1 LSARERRILRRA
13 ERATQAAPAAN
24 AALVA
29 VMQNSSAVAAAISSV
44 NLIMFRSFPRWLRH
58 SIFELHYNV
67 EAYHW
72 MVGEVAG
79 KSARSLHKI
88 IPAHCTTMPHGGFR
102 SRRKTRIISQGL
114 TLQDAGLPDQSLQ
127 GNFPAHGQ
135 PVDELALAEIKGAI
149 IAKLTLAIGKDAGM
163 ATRHDWYKAAALAL
177 RDRIVHRWL
186 VTDKANY
193 DAGRKRVYYLSLEF
207 LIGRLFTDALNNMG
221 LLPVFEA
228 ALGDLGV
235 ALSDLRKCEPDAAL
249 GNGGLGRLAACFME
263 SMATLAIPAIGYGI
277 RYDFGLF
284 RQIIAQGWQQEYP
297 DEWLGFGN
305 PWEFQRP
312 EVVYHVHFGGTI
324 ERVTDA
330 KGRDYAIWHP
340 AETVQAVAYDT
351 PIVGWRG
358 QHVNALRLW
367 SARSPDPLKLDVF
380 NTGDYLGA
388 SAEEARA
395 ESICKFLYPNDES
408 PAGREL
414 RLRQEYFFVSA
425 SLQDL
430 VQRHLASDGQLRG
443 LASKAAVQL
452 NDTHPS
458 LAVTELMRIL
468 VDLHNVPWE
477 EAWQVTVATLSYT
490 NHTLLPEALE
500 TWPVELFE
508 RLLPR
513 HLDIIYRINVAH
525 LALADARCPGDVEF
539 RASVSLID
547 ERSGRK
553 VRMGQ
558 LAFVGSHRINGVSAM
573 HSDLMKETVF
583 EDLNHLYPGRITNK
597 TNGITF
603 RRWLMLANPKLTGL
617 LREAC
622 GEAVLDDPS
631 QLGLL
636 ETRASDSAFQQQ
648 FRGVKHH
655 NKIVLAR
662 LIGERLNIKL
672 DPSALFDVQIKR
684 IHEYKRQLLNIIE
697 AVALYLAIKDEPQR
711 DWVPR
716 VKIFA
721 GKAAASYRY
730 AKLIIKLINDVAET
744 VNDDPAIAG
753 RLKIAFLADYNVS
766 LAEVIIPAADLS
778 EQIST
783 AGMEASGTGNMK
795 LALNGALT
803 IGTLDGANLEIRD
816 HVGAENIAIFGMEA
830 MDVVVRRK
838 QGLDATEMIRRSPV
852 LSRAIGAIESGMF
865 SPDDPGRFGSIAH
878 ALRHLDHYM
887 VSADFDAYF
896 DAQRGI
902 DARWQVV
909 PAWTR
914 ASILNVARMPWFSS
928 DRTIREYAEDIW
940 NVPVRSTS
948 PGNLQ
953 EASAQRGATR

>member
-1 LSARERRILRRA
+1 L
-13 ERATQAAPAAN
+13 PDP
-24 AALVA
+24 
-29 VMQNSSAVAAAISSV
+29 
-44 NLIMFRSFPRWLRH
+44 SFP
-58 SIFELHYNV
+58 V
-67 EAYHW
+67 
-72 MVGEVAG
+72 
-79 KSARSLHKI
+79 
-88 IPAHCTTMPHGGFR
+88 
-102 SRRKTRIISQGL
+102 
-114 TLQDAGLPDQSLQ
+114 
-127 GNFPAHGQ
+127 NFPAPGQ
-135 PVDELALAEIKGAI
+135 PIDELALAEIKSAI
-149 IAKLTLAIGKDAGM
+149 LAKLRLAIGKDAGM
-163 ATRHDWYKAAALAL
+163 ATRQDWYHAAALAL

-186 VTDKANY
+186 TAEKQSY
-193 DAGRKRVYYLSLEF
+193 DAGSKRVYYLSLEF

-221 LLPVFEA
+221 LLAVFDA

-235 ALSDLRKCEPDAAL
+235 GLSDLRKCEPDAAL

-263 SMATLAIPAIGYGI
+263 SMATLGIPATGYGI

-284 RQIIAQGWQQEYP
+284 RQIINHGWQQEYP
-297 DEWLGFGN
+297 DEWLSFGN
-305 PWEFQRP
+305 PWEFPRP
-312 EVVYHVHFGGTI
+312 EVVYHVHFGGGV
-324 ERVTDA
+324 EHVEE
-330 KGRDYAIWHP
+330 KGRDRAIWHP

-380 NTGDYLGA
+380 NTGDYVGA
-388 SAEEARA
+388 AAEETRA

-430 VQRHLASDGQLRG
+430 VKRHLVSDGPLRG
-443 LASKAAVQL
+443 LTLKAAVQL

-468 VDLHNVPWE
+468 VDLHNFPWE
-477 EAWQVTVATLSYT
+477 AAWQITVATLSYT

-500 TWPVELFE
+500 SWPVELFQ
-508 RLLPR
+508 RMLPR
-513 HLDIIYRINVAH
+513 HLEIIYRINDAH
-525 LALADARCPGDVEF
+525 LALAEQRCPGDVDF

-547 ERSGRK
+547 EKSGRR

-583 EDLNHLYPGRITNK
+583 HDLNHLYPGRITNK

-603 RRWLMLANPKLTGL
+603 RRWLMLANPKLTEL

-622 GEAVLDDPS
+622 GEAVLDDPTR
-631 QLGLL
+631 LAHL
-636 ETRASDSAFQQQ
+636 EARASDSAFQER
-648 FRGVKHH
+648 FRSVKHH
-655 NKIVLAR
+655 NKLMLAR
-662 LIGERLNIKL
+662 LIGERLNIKV
-672 DPSALFDVQIKR
+672 DPAALFDVQIKR
-684 IHEYKRQLLNIIE
+684 IHEYKRQLLNILE
-697 AVALYLAIKDEPQR
+697 AIALYHAIKDDPQGN
-711 DWVPR
+711 WVPR

-730 AKLIIKLINDVAET
+730 AKLIIKLINDVAEI
-744 VNDDPAIAG
+744 VNNDPVVAD
-753 RLKIAFLADYNVS
+753 RLKVAFLPDYNVS
-766 LAEVIIPAADLS
+766 LAEAIIPAADLS

-795 LALNGALT
+795 LALNGAVT
-803 IGTLDGANLEIRD
+803 IGTLDGANIEIRD
-816 HVGAENIAIFGMEA
+816 HVGAENIEIFGMEA

-838 QGLDATEMIRRSPV
+838 QGLDATDVIRRSPK
-852 LSRAIGAIESGMF
+852 LSRAVSAIGSGEF
-865 SPDDPGRFGSIAH
+865 STGDPILFESIAH
-878 ALRHLDHYM
+878 ALRYLDHYM
-887 VSADFDAYF
+887 VSADFDSYYQ
-896 DAQRGI
+896 AQRGI

-914 ASILNVARMPWFSS
+914 ASILNVARMAWFSS

-940 NVPVRSTS
+940 NVPVHG
-948 PGNLQ
+948 PLPQ
-953 EASAQRGATR
+953 ASAQRGAMG

>member
-1 LSARERRILRRA
+1 MLAG
-13 ERATQAAPAAN
+13 TQSYRFDVADPTFHYPAP
-24 AALVA
+24 
-29 VMQNSSAVAAAISSV
+29 
-44 NLIMFRSFPRWLRH
+44 
-58 SIFELHYNV
+58 
-67 EAYHW
+67 
-72 MVGEVAG
+72 
-79 KSARSLHKI
+79 
-88 IPAHCTTMPHGGFR
+88 
-102 SRRKTRIISQGL
+102 
-114 TLQDAGLPDQSLQ
+114 
-127 GNFPAHGQ
+127 GQ
-135 PVDELALAEIKGAI
+135 PVDELAVAEIKSAI
-149 IAKLTLAIGKDAGM
+149 LAKLRLAIGKDAAM
-163 ATRHDWYKAAALAL
+163 ATRHDWYHATALAL

-186 VTDKANY
+186 TAEKESY
-193 DAGRKRVYYLSLEF
+193 DTGAKRVYYLSLEF
-207 LIGRLFTDALNNMG
+207 LIGRLFADGLNNMG
-221 LLPVFEA
+221 LMKVFET

-235 ALSDLRKCEPDAAL
+235 GLSDLRQCEPDAAL

-263 SMATLAIPAIGYGI
+263 SMATLAIPATGYGI

-284 RQIIAQGWQQEYP
+284 RQIINHGWQQEYP
-297 DEWLGFGN
+297 DVWLSFGN

-312 EVVYHVHFGGTI
+312 EVVYHVHFGGSV
-324 ERVTDA
+324 EHVED
-330 KGRDYAIWHP
+330 KGRDRAIWRP
-340 AETVQAVAYDT
+340 TETVQAVAYDT

-358 QHVNALRLW
+358 HHVNALRLW

-395 ESICKFLYPNDES
+395 EAICKFLYPNDES

-430 VQRHLASDGQLRG
+430 VQRHLGADGQLRS
-443 LASKAAVQL
+443 LSQKAAVQL

-458 LAVTELMRIL
+458 LAVAELMRIL
-468 VDLHNVPWE
+468 VDLHNFRWD
-477 EAWQVTVATLSYT
+477 EAWKITVATLSYT

-500 TWPVELFE
+500 SWPVELFE

-513 HLDIIYRINVAH
+513 HLEIIYRINGAH
-525 LALADARCPGDVEF
+525 LALAEERCPGDIDF

-547 ERSGRK
+547 ERSGRR

-583 EDLNHLYPGRITNK
+583 HDLNHLYPGRITNK

-603 RRWLMLANPKLTGL
+603 RRWLMLANPRLTDL
-617 LREAC
+617 LRRSC
-622 GEAVLDDPS
+622 GEAVLDDPT
-631 QLGLL
+631 QLAAL
-636 ETRASDSAFQQQ
+636 ESYASDSAFQQQ
-648 FRGVKHH
+648 FRNVKHH
-655 NKIVLAR
+655 NKIALAR
-662 LIGERLNIKL
+662 LIGERMNIMV
-672 DPSALFDVQIKR
+672 DASALFDVQIKR
-684 IHEYKRQLLNIIE
+684 IHEYKRQLLNILETI
-697 AVALYLAIKDEPQR
+697 ALYQAMKDDPQAN
-711 DWVPR
+711 WVPR

-730 AKLIIKLINDVAET
+730 AKLIIKLINDVAEI
-744 VNDDPAIAG
+744 VNNDPAIGG
-753 RLKIAFLADYNVS
+753 RLKVVFLSDYNVS

-803 IGTLDGANLEIRD
+803 IGTLDGANIEIRE
-816 HVGAENIAIFGMEA
+816 HVGPENIAIFGMEA
-830 MDVVVRRK
+830 MDVMVRRK
-838 QGLDATEMIRRSPV
+838 QGLDATDVISRSPQ
-852 LSRAIGAIESGMF
+852 LARAIGAIASGDF
-865 SPDDPGRFGSIAH
+865 SPDDPGRFVAIAH

-887 VSADFDAYF
+887 VSADFDAYYE
-896 DAQRGI
+896 AQRGI

-928 DRTIREYAEDIW
+928 DRTIREYAQDIW
-940 NVPVRSTS
+940 NVPVD
-948 PGNLQ
+948 PAP
-953 EASAQRGATR
+953 ASVRRASSAG